1 MKPHMF
7 VRHKTVIN
15 FRTNDIWTQFW
26 NRKYI
31 LSSKAANVTT
41 SFVSKQK
48 QRESEGK
55 FKFDYYLLTN
65 QLFLSIYVSY
75 YIGMSI
81 CDDVSLY
88 QIFKYL

>member
-1 MKPHMF
+1 MKAHMF

-15 FRTNDIWTQFW
+15 LRTNNIWTQFW

-31 LSSKAANVTT
+31 RLPKAANVAT
-41 SFVSKQK
+41 SFVSNQK

-81 CDDVSLY
+81 
-88 QIFKYL
+88 

>member
-15 FRTNDIWTQFW
+15 FRTNNIWTQFW

-41 SFVSKQK
+41 SFVSNQK

-65 QLFLSIYVSY
+65 ELFLSIYVSY
-75 YIGMSI
+75 ILYR
-81 CDDVSLY
+81 DVH
-88 QIFKYL
+88 IM

>member
-1 MKPHMF
+1 MLNFSCVVFMALKPHMF
-7 VRHKTVIN
+7 VRHTTVIH
-15 FRTNDIWTQFW
+15 FMTNNIWTQFW

-31 LSSKAANVTT
+31 LSSSLSSKAAN
-41 SFVSKQK
+41 QK

-81 CDDVSLY
+81 
-88 QIFKYL
+88 